1 MLLRMLT
8 QALCTTEAAG
18 YLRGEVWESNK
29 FWHLKMIIYLPAG
42 LAQEASEVEAQ
53 LEALAGVGDLEV
65 VVTGRGELG
74 EQLLLLH
81 GEGLGQHVRHWSVP
95 LVHRGLKHLV
105 ETRPLVADLEELGE
119 GGEVTELLC
128 EHGHVLPRHRGV
140 IQDVEI
146 SKPSNVNSQS
156 PFQSFISIFRI
167 TVPEKNLVHDV
178 EQDWLRKSVE
188 AIAEFGEI
196 SDDGVSGE
204 VVKRLS

>member
-65 VVTGRGELG
+65 VVTGGGELG

-105 ETRPLVADLEELGE
+105 ETRPLVADLEQLGE

-146 SKPSNVNSQS
+146 SISRVMSTLNHLFNL
-156 PFQSFISIFRI
+156 SFLYLGLLF
-167 TVPEKNLVHDV
+167 
-178 EQDWLRKSVE
+178 LRKIWYMMSNR
-188 AIAEFGEI
+188 IG
-196 SDDGVSGE
+196 SGNPSRPLRSLGKFLMTAL
-204 VVKRLS
+204 VARL